1 MERSPAARASLREV
15 LAHEGVWRGRQR
27 RHRLSTV
34 PSGHPALDRRLPG
47 GGWPRGALTELLTHR
62 PGLGE
67 TSLLLPALAPMVR
80 GGGWLLLVDPPWVPC
95 PAAFQGQ
102 GLELQR
108 LVLIRTRDARESLW
122 ACEQAL
128 RAACGGVMLA
138 WLPGGRHQAGFAH
151 LRRLQLAAQGSRQC
165 AFLFRPADAAG
176 QASPS
181 PLRLHLRAEGA
192 RLDLT
197 LLKCRGAHQGET
209 VRLGRPGAPAA
220 VRARQDRARDGRVDS
235 ARHAAGALQTLRH
248 ERTLARP

>member
-1 MERSPAARASLREV
+1 MERPAAARASLREV

-27 RHRLSTV
+27 RHRLPTV

-67 TSLLLPALAPMVR
+67 TSLLLPALAPMIR
-80 GGGWLLLVDPPWVPC
+80 GGGWLLLVDPPWAPC

-128 RAACGGVMLA
+128 RAACGGVVLA
-138 WLPGGRHQAGFAH
+138 WLTEKKHQAGFSH

-181 PLRLHLRAEGA
+181 PLRLHLQAEGPQ
-192 RLDLT
+192 LDLT
-197 LLKCRGAHQGET
+197 LLKCRGAHQGDT
-209 VRLGRPGAPAA
+209 VRLGRPGMMPAAPAKPP
-220 VRARQDRARDGRVDS
+220 RARSGRVDA
-235 ARHAAGALQTLRH
+235 ARPSSGAREARRH